1 MLFKATLYASREF
14 SWQKIVVQKWPNFCI
29 KYDCFF
35 NKQQHPLFSFS
46 FGKKQTNKQTKKAK
60 YSYTNAYQYKIM
72 INNSFI
78 FACLSFTL

>member
-1 MLFKATLYASREF
+1 MLQENFHGKKLLFKNGH
-14 SWQKIVVQKWPNFCI
+14 IFCI

-60 YSYTNAYQYKIM
+60 YSYTNADQYKIM